1 MDKTVLGVFAVMKVI
16 KLALSY
22 AAITIA
28 TNYTSQIYTEKVY
41 VRQENPPKLVNML
54 FLFLGIE
61 LLISV
66 ITLTCIGLL
75 ISFIMGKDG
84 QSGGQLSGQI
94 GGSIKMEDVAMQ
106 FAQDYVLYLISMAVQ
121 GSIVAQ
127 IMYSKKYFLYKDD
140 GLRAIRAFS
149 EILTQMSMFNG
160 LIPFNMFVSGILN
173 VVSAINK

>member
-61 LLISV
+61 LLMSV
-66 ITLTCIGLL
+66 ITITCIGLM
-75 ISFIMGKDG
+75 ISFIMGKDD
-84 QSGGQLSGQI
+84 QS
-94 GGSIKMEDVAMQ
+94 GGSIKIEDVAIQ

-173 VVSAINK
+173 VASAVNK

>member
-61 LLISV
+61 LLMSV
-66 ITLTCIGLL
+66 ITITCIGLL
-75 ISFIMGKDG
+75 ISFIMGNNE
-84 QSGGQLSGQI
+84 QS
-94 GGSIKMEDVAMQ
+94 GGSIKIEDVAIQ
-106 FAQDYVLYLISMAVQ
+106 FSQDYVLYLISMAVQ
-121 GSIVAQ
+121 GSIIAQ

-160 LIPFNMFVSGILN
+160 LIPFNMFVTGILN
-173 VVSAINK
+173 VASVLNK

>member
-61 LLISV
+61 LLMSV
-66 ITLTCIGLL
+66 ITITCIGLL
-75 ISFIMGKDG
+75 ISFIMGNNEK
-84 QSGGQLSGQI
+84 S
-94 GGSIKMEDVAMQ
+94 GGSIKIEDVAIQ

-149 EILTQMSMFNG
+149 DILTQISIFNG

-173 VVSAINK
+173 VASDLNK

>member
-61 LLISV
+61 LLMSV
-66 ITLTCIGLL
+66 ITITCIGLL
-75 ISFIMGKDG
+75 ISFIMSKDG
-84 QSGGQLSGQI
+84 QSGQSSD
-94 GGSIKMEDVAMQ
+94 SIKLEDVAVQ
-106 FAQDYVLYLISMAVQ
+106 FAQDYVLYLISMAIH
-121 GSIVAQ
+121 GSIIAQ

-173 VVSAINK
+173 VASVINK

>member
-61 LLISV
+61 LLMSV
-66 ITLTCIGLL
+66 ITITCIGLL

-84 QSGGQLSGQI
+84 QAGQSGGA
-94 GGSIKMEDVAMQ
+94 SIKMEDVAIQ

-121 GSIVAQ
+121 GSIIAQ

-149 EILTQMSMFNG
+149 DILTQMSMFNG

-173 VVSAINK
+173 VASAVNK

>member
-61 LLISV
+61 LLMSV
-66 ITLTCIGLL
+66 ITITCIGLM

-84 QSGGQLSGQI
+84 QSGG
-94 GGSIKMEDVAMQ
+94 SIKMEDVAIQ
-106 FAQDYVLYLISMAVQ
+106 FAQDYVLYLISVAVQ

-173 VVSAINK
+173 VASAVNK

>member
-61 LLISV
+61 LLMSV
-66 ITLTCIGLL
+66 ITITCIGLL

-84 QSGGQLSGQI
+84 QSGNK
-94 GGSIKMEDVAMQ
+94 IKLEDVAVQ
-106 FAQDYVLYLISMAVQ
+106 FSQDYVLYLISMAIH
-121 GSIVAQ
+121 GSIIAQ

-173 VVSAINK
+173 VASAINK

>member
-61 LLISV
+61 LLMSV
-66 ITLTCIGLL
+66 ITITCIGLM

-84 QSGGQLSGQI
+84 QSGGG
-94 GGSIKMEDVAMQ
+94 IKMEDVAIQ

-121 GSIVAQ
+121 GSIIAQ

-173 VVSAINK
+173 VASAVNK

>member
-28 TNYTSQIYTEKVY
+28 SNYTSQIYTEKVY

-61 LLISV
+61 VVMSV
-66 ITLTCIGLL
+66 ITLTCIGLI
-75 ISFIMGKDG
+75 ISFLMDSGKATG
-84 QSGGQLSGQI
+84 QSGGG
-94 GGSIKMEDVAMQ
+94 IKIEDVAIQ
-106 FAQDYVLYLISMAVQ
+106 FAQDYVLYFISMGVQ
-121 GSIVAQ
+121 GSIIAQ

-140 GLRAIRAFS
+140 GLRAIRAFTD
-149 EILTQMSMFNG
+149 ILTQMSIFNG
-160 LIPFNMFVSGILN
+160 LIPFNMFVGGILN
-173 VVSAINK
+173 VVSEVNK